1 MTESKRGS
9 NGGTARAEKLTKEQR
24 SEIAKDAAKKRW
36 AKKDVPLDQ
45 VKDLP
50 EGMVITKFTISHG
63 GPGTESV
70 MTVDLTPAPDPNE
83 PKHCPACMNGES
95 LEEGEGTHILATVEH
110 PVVLPAA
117 FQDADA
123 SVAVVQAPAPPPT
136 KPKRQSKP
144 MPKEFK
150 TASSYAERRLPVA
163 IKEKADHVGAVA
175 RLDAEINDLVR
186 VIKALGGTVEQTPN
200 TAYNPPYTPPQL
212 PPVYPEYAQPQSVLP
227 IVTPP
232 KPMHAGG
239 AGVAQGM
246 LEVPNHWYEG

>member
-36 AKKDVPLDQ
+36 AKQDTIESIDVALQKDGIVPSNEAE
-45 VKDLP
+45 
-50 EGMVITKFTISHG
+50 EGS
-63 GPGTESV
+63 
-70 MTVDLTPAPDPNE
+70 
-83 PKHCPACMNGES
+83 KHCPACLNGES
-95 LEEGEGTHILATVEH
+95 LEESEGTHILATVEH

-123 SVAVVQAPAPPPT
+123 SVALPEAPAPPPT

-186 VIKALGGTVEQTPN
+186 VIKALGGTVEQQPN
-200 TAYNPPYTPPQL
+200 TAYNPPYQPPQLPQL

-246 LEVPNHWYEG
+246 LEVPTHWYEG